1 MLRQEVK
8 TWDRGNSSNCSD
20 YLDLE
25 FLNNH
30 SELSSKI
37 KVSVRL
43 TATKTRETTTSSRNN
58 SFCSDLTR
66 LFGCWNIRWELC
78 LCLRR
83 PSWRRK
89 HQKLWP
95 QKFQNLITFKCLLNI
110 EKKGDNIFAIFRLSF
125 ILRWFD
131 FDPGNL

>member
-1 MLRQEVK
+1 MMLRQEVK

-43 TATKTRETTTSSRNN
+43 T
-58 SFCSDLTR
+58 
-66 LFGCWNIRWELC
+66 
-78 LCLRR
+78 LR
-83 PSWRRK
+83 
-89 HQKLWP
+89 QKLVKLQRQVETALFVP
-95 QKFQNLITFKCLLNI
+95 I
-110 EKKGDNIFAIFRLSF
+110 
-125 ILRWFD
+125 
-131 FDPGNL
+131 